1 MQILITGASGTIGT
15 QLVKTIKNASHHA
28 IALGRNDVDIT
39 SEPAVYEHLETLK
52 IDAIIHLAKADINYT
67 KVLLNYAKEKKIP
80 FLFTSSYKVF
90 SGKTAQS
97 PYSEFEKPDSTD
109 EFAINKIAIEKLV
122 LDTYPEKGYVARLA
136 WQIGDKPGGYQM
148 LSFIKDQMDKK
159 GVFQVSKHL
168 YLSAMFIEDTCE
180 TLLDLIVKYPAGVY
194 HVEGNDGFSFYDIAY
209 YLKHERGQDWIV
221 LDDSKKFAKQDTMDN
236 SKIKLKSLSQ
246 YNIKHH
252 T

>member
-15 QLVKTIKNASHHA
+15 QLVKTIHNTLHQAVT
-28 IALGRNDVDIT
+28 LGRNDVDIT
-39 SEPAVYEHLETLK
+39 SDKAVKAHLDGLK
-52 IDAIIHLAKADINYT
+52 IDAIIHLAKADLTYT
-67 KVLLNYAKEKKIP
+67 KILLDFAKEKKIP

-90 SGKTAQS
+90 SGKTALS
-97 PYSEFEKPDSTD
+97 PYSEFEKPDATD
-109 EFAINKIAIEKLV
+109 DFALNKIAIEKLV

-180 TLLDLIVKYPAGVY
+180 TLLDLIFNYPAGVY

-209 YLKHERGQDWIV
+209 FLKHERGQDWII

-236 SKIKLKSLSQ
+236 SKIKLKTLSQ
-246 YNIKHH
+246 HNIKHH
-252 T
+252 V